1 MSNLDVPKILELAK
15 NAGIADDDRENL
27 IWFALGCADGA
38 RNADSKAP
46 VQLLGAAVSANVV
59 PVWTLLESAGIPY
72 VDLCFDLCYVF
83 SLH

>member
-1 MSNLDVPKILELAK
+1 
-15 NAGIADDDRENL
+15 
-27 IWFALGCADGA
+27 
-38 RNADSKAP
+38 
-46 VQLLGAAVSANVV
+46 LLGAAVSANVV